1 MSINKGNAVGLPF
14 CFLGAFSSAAFSFKS
29 LLCPVI
35 CGSTQQ
41 QFWKMSYNSQE
52 FIRELIE
59 LYRSFPCLWLVKS
72 PDYCNRNKKREAYAK
87 LIALFQQHDP
97 SEKVD
102 ETMVRKK
109 IQGLR
114 TVFKKELNK
123 IERSK
128 RSGCGTD
135 DIYVP
140 SLWYFNLMDFTRNQE
155 LPRASVCSF
164 GPTNTEALTDAID
177 EDDCSQVETLSSGD
191 IPGVAESRGEAN
203 VDENSPSTEQQPQ
216 RQRNIRRKAAT
227 PSSSEQ
233 LISLA
238 SRFLERPS
246 NTGMDFFAKMTAD
259 RLQKLDQSQRSRAE
273 RLILETLSRAAAG
286 NLEETTSLTPPT
298 RLDRGPGPQPLWPQM
313 PDTLHSTPVRR
324 MGPPGNI
331 LGHPTP
337 ECSFMPQSFLDHL
350 NSTNNH
356 YET

>member
-1 MSINKGNAVGLPF
+1 MLF
-14 CFLGAFSSAAFSFKS
+14 FFFFLYK
-29 LLCPVI
+29 L
-35 CGSTQQ
+35 Q
-41 QFWKMSYNSQE
+41 MSYNSQE

-102 ETMVRKK
+102 ETMVRKT

-177 EDDCSQVETLSSGD
+177 EDDCSQVATLSSDD
-191 IPGVAESRGEAN
+191 IPVRAETSGEAN
-203 VDENSPSTEQQPQ
+203 VEENSPSTEPQPQ

-238 SRFLERPS
+238 TQILEKQS

-259 RLQKLDQSQRSRAE
+259 RLQKLDANQRSHAE

-286 NLEETTSLTPPT
+286 NLEETTTLTATT

-313 PDTLHSTPVRR
+313 QDTLHSTPVRR
-324 MGPPGNI
+324 KGPPRNM
-331 LGHPTP
+331 LVHPTP
-337 ECSFMPQSFLDHL
+337 ECSFMPQSFLAHL
-350 NSTNNH
+350 NSPPRQGYSTSNNH